1 MVCCIW
7 SPWKIGIAG
16 VDLCTNQQINSIYFN
31 PELVLFKYWYYFCT
45 TLESTLKR
53 LANKAVVQIIN
64 KSTFSK
70 IEIPLP
76 PLSTQSR
83 IVARLDSAFASID
96 EQISLLR
103 ANIADVENMRKSV
116 LEEIF
121 TQGSKNDRLKIHEF
135 ADIKSGKRLPKGERL
150 LEEKTPYPYIRVTDF
165 WDEWS
170 IDLSQ
175 IKYIPKEI
183 FDGIKNYIITSDDLY
198 ISIAWTIGKTG
209 IIPEELNWANLTEN
223 AIRLVYKDKTK
234 ISNKYIYYFT
244 ISENFKIQS
253 WLATRAVAMPKLA
266 ITRLKEIE
274 VYVPPL
280 PRQHEIVA
288 HLDRVFADTEALR
301 GEYEAQIRDLETL
314 KQSLLEEAFAGRLV
328 EDEG

>member
-1 MVCCIW
+1 MIHIT
-7 SPWKIGIAG
+7 KGMIE
-16 VDLCTNQQINSIYFN
+16 DLD
-31 PELVLFKYWYYFCT
+31 VL
-45 TLESTLKR
+45 
-53 LANKAVVQIIN
+53 
-64 KSTFSK
+64 
-70 IEIPLP
+70 LP
-76 PLSTQSR
+76 PLSTQSH
-83 IVARLDSAFASID
+83 IVACLDLAFASID

-103 ANIADVENMRKSV
+103 SNITDVEIMRKSV

-121 TQGSKNDRLKIHEF
+121 TQWDKNDRMKIHEF
-135 ADIKSGKRLPKGERL
+135 ADIKSGKRLPKWERL

-223 AIRLVYKDKTK
+223 AIRLVYKDRTK

-274 VYVPPL
+274 IYLPPI

-288 HLDRVFADTEALR
+288 HLDRVFAETQSLR
-301 GEYEAQIRDLETL
+301 GEYEAQIQDLQTL
-314 KQSLLEEAFAGRLV
+314 KQSLLEEAFAGRLIA
-328 EDEG
+328 D